1 MSKPPLCPRT
11 PDGAS
16 PQRASGDC
24 RGQAEALATAMRRVR
39 DSDFDVVRL
48 PVRWTE
54 RVARLLAASGAARDV
69 LGRRFAECRAA
80 ARSLVQP
87 IERYRTVL
95 SRKHRCVWI
104 RLPKAASSSIMA
116 GLLASD
122 PECEV
127 FGTTSAEFY
136 ALRPE
141 ARDWFTFAFV
151 RHPFDR
157 ALSFW
162 SEIHFAS
169 RVYTSRTS
177 PQMYK
182 RAAKLRRCYGLAETL
197 DFDSY
202 CDWLRTP
209 YAADAYTD
217 RHVASL
223 SKPIGDVSRS
233 RRRPLDFIGR
243 VETLEA
249 DCPSRRGGRPCPQD
263 IAAAPFAGRLGGDAA
278 RCRDRPNGTGRP
290 ADEPQQ
296 GTPGGTLRCGLGA
309 WRLLA
314 DPPRHRR
321 FHAGSPVPRNRQA
334 PEPAPDRGPF
344 GMSSRHAGRLGGC

>member
-39 DSDFDVVRL
+39 DGDFDTVSF

-54 RVARLLAASGAARDV
+54 KIARLAAACGAARNV
-69 LGRRFAECRAA
+69 LRRGFVGRRAA
-80 ARSLVQP
+80 VRSLAQP
-87 IERYRTVL
+87 AERYRTVL

-104 RLPKAASSSIMA
+104 RIPKAASSSILA

-127 FGTTSAEFY
+127 FSMTSAEFY

-141 ARDWFTFAFV
+141 ARNWFTFAFV

-182 RAAKLRRCYGLAETL
+182 RTAKLWRCYGLAETL

-217 RHVASL
+217 RHVASQ
-223 SKPIGDVSRS
+223 SKPIGDVTRS

-243 VETLEA
+243 LETWEA
-249 DCPSRRGGRPCPQD
+249 DWARVAAEVGLSCRTLPLLHSLVDWEATPRDVEIAKAARMSLLTSRNRALLAVRY
-263 IAAAPFAGRLGGDAA
+263 AADLELGGYSPT
-278 RCRDRPNGTGRP
+278 RPGTVVSTPAVRYLGTGKPRS
-290 ADEPQQ
+290 Q
-296 GTPGGTLRCGLGA
+296 
-309 WRLLA
+309 
-314 DPPRHRR
+314 PPIEDLS
-321 FHAGSPVPRNRQA
+321 A
-334 PEPAPDRGPF
+334 
-344 GMSSRHAGRLGGC
+344 